1 MSTTVFPQSGD
12 QITESSWTGLNQSLS
27 VAERYRVSG
36 YTLSAGTGL
45 NANVAAGTCVVNGY
59 YVNSDA
65 TQAVSVTASQTNYIW
80 LNADGTLSSNT
91 TGTNPGSE
99 LLLGTAVTDGS
110 GVTSVSHDYDIKNA
124 QNVLIVK
131 PSDQTVNNS
140 TTLQDDDDFTFPV
153 SDGDQWEIDLFLI
166 ADSPSSSAD
175 LKLQWTGS
183 GGATATQRNFLYAN
197 RNSAVS
203 GSLNVDVSTSYVTWD
218 HDSTTTDIG
227 AHLKSFVSITGNGTL
242 TLQWAQ
248 SVAYAGNSVIAQDS
262 VMVARRILG

>member
-12 QITESSWTGLNQSLS
+12 QITESSWTGLNEALT

-45 NANVAAGTCVVNGY
+45 NANVAAGTCMVNGY

-65 TQAVSVTASQTNYIW
+65 TQAVSVAASQTNYIW

-110 GVTSVSHDYDIKNA
+110 GVTAVSHDYNIANSQYVYIRKAADE
-124 QNVLIVK
+124 
-131 PSDQTVNNS
+131 TVNNS
-140 TTLQDDDDFTFPV
+140 SALQDDDDFTFAV
-153 SDGDQWEIDLFLI
+153 SDGEQWEIDLFL
-166 ADSPSSSAD
+166 SAD
-175 LKLQWTGS
+175 CPDGSADMKLQWTGS
-183 GGATATQRNFLYAN
+183 GGATITQRNFLQATRASGAN
-197 RNSAVS
+197 ASFTVEISTSSVVWDFSGTTLNAGAFIKSFISAS
-203 GSLNVDVSTSYVTWD
+203 GS
-218 HDSTTTDIG
+218 
-227 AHLKSFVSITGNGTL
+227 GTV

-248 SVAYAGNSVIAQDS
+248 NVAYAGNTVLNQDS
-262 VMVARRILG
+262 VLIARRILG